1 MKRVALVIGAAG
13 GVGLEVVKQLL
24 KADYEVIGTVLN
36 PIEAAQLTKTV
47 GAIKDIV
54 ELDLTNADNVVTT
67 LKSRIKQ
74 IDAVVVCAAIS
85 PYGPLE
91 ITPLAQLRKTLEI
104 NTISAVAVYQAC
116 MPLLRISKG
125 RLVLISSFAGRV
137 GLPPIG
143 HYVAS
148 KFALEGL
155 GDVMRREAKPWDV
168 DVIVV
173 EPGGIKTP
181 MVTGQIASIGK
192 DRAALTK
199 EQAALYGDLFDTF
212 AALLNKG
219 WETGLDPSI
228 VAAQIVEALQSKTPQ
243 ARYQVGDDSKFLCNV
258 AAKQSEQE
266 QDAIVA
272 GLLSS
277 L

>member
-1 MKRVALVIGAAG
+1 MRRVALVVGAAG
-13 GVGLEVVKQLL
+13 GVGTELVKQLL
-24 KADYEVIGTVLN
+24 AENYEVIGTVLN
-36 PIEAAQLTKTV
+36 QAEATQLTAKV
-47 GAIKDIV
+47 GPIRDII

-67 LKSRIKQ
+67 LKSRIKEVH
-74 IDAVVVCAAIS
+74 AVVVSAAIS

-116 MPLLRISKG
+116 MPLLRTSKG
-125 RLVLISSFAGRV
+125 RIVLISSFAGRM

-148 KFALEGL
+148 KFALEGI

-168 DVIVV
+168 NVIVV

-192 DRAALTK
+192 DRAALSA
-199 EQAALYGDLFDTF
+199 EHAALYGELFDTF

-219 WETGLDPSI
+219 WETGLDPSV
-228 VAAQIVEALQSKTPQ
+228 VAAKIVEALQSDAPK
-243 ARYQVGDDSKFLCNV
+243 ARYQIGDDSNYLCNV
-258 AAKQSEQE
+258 ASKQSDIE

-272 GLLSS
+272 GLLST